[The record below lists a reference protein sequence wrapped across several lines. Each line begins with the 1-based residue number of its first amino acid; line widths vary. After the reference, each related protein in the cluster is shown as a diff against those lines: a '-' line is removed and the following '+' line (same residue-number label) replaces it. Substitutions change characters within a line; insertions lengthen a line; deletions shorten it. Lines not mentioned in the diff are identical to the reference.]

1 MCPSHDCDYGTVR
14 RADWIRHIERHH
26 KNIFYCRH
34 CIFAACSKNELRIH
48 LEKHKEKIMK
58 CKFCHLTFVRQD
70 LWKKHI
76 SRKHGNNNSNKVCFP
91 EPNIDTECQNEISKI
106 LKDSKNCQII
116 DNVLIQI
123 IEIDKEGQETLHEN
137 LSNLGNTENINFV
150 LNGEGTIVKT
160 GDCADSQH

>member
-1 MCPSHDCDYGTVR
+1 MSKLHMCPSHDCDYGTAR
-14 RADWIRHIERHH
+14 RADWMRHIERHH

-76 SRKHGNNNSNKVCFP
+76 SRKHGNNNSN
-91 EPNIDTECQNEISKI
+91 IDTECQNEISKI

-123 IEIDKEGQETLHEN
+123 IEIDKEGQETL
-137 LSNLGNTENINFV
+137 SNLGNTESINF
-150 LNGEGTIVKT
+150 K
-160 GDCADSQH
+160 